1 MINGESNKIGSGATL
16 LDINSICDR
25 VLQAVSAPTD
35 SAQFSAHIAFH
46 MFLES
51 AHNPA
56 MNGRLGQVVE
66 SPGQLWGEI
75 VDSNYR
81 RRFDHQI
88 PEFHSASSTFGRS
101 GQQSPGDEIEPPILG
116 AVRFCQTQTEQV
128 KPEPLDLDPPG
139 TVGLTI

>member
-1 MINGESNKIGSGATL
+1 
-16 LDINSICDR
+16 
-25 VLQAVSAPTD
+25 
-35 SAQFSAHIAFH
+35 
-46 MFLES
+46 
-51 AHNPA
+51 

-101 GQQSPGDEIEPPILG
+101 GQQSPGNEIEPPILG

-139 TVGLTI
+139 TVGLTILSDERPDEPGKPVEIVFAECAGVPPIRQFYALNRTDAAGPLEIPPILD